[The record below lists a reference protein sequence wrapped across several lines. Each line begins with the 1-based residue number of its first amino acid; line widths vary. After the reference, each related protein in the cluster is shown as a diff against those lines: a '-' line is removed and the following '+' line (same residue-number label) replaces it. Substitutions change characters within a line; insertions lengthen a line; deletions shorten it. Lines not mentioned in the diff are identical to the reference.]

1 MRSWREYR
9 DEKFRRQRYRETAM
23 STITGGP
30 RVEFLMTTGAPSRED
45 VFELLR
51 AVIDPEL
58 GSDIVT
64 LGMVPD
70 VVVSPTDST
79 GGVDVTVW
87 VKLTIGGC
95 PLRGQIKK
103 DVESRVALH

>member
-1 MRSWREYR
+1 MSVTNPPVPTR
-9 DEKFRRQRYRETAM
+9 DD
-23 STITGGP
+23 ILG
-30 RVEFLMTTGAPSRED
+30 
-45 VFELLR
+45 LLG

-70 VVVSPTDST
+70 VVVSPADST

-95 PLRGQIKK
+95 PLRGQIK
-103 DVESRVALH
+103 